1 MEVSTLL
8 QNRKLR
14 MVVPITQTAFI
25 KAHLGHPQWDQCPG
39 DPFSLEVTEI
49 LQSYFILS
57 LLGFG
62 QDRWGG
68 KGALEAEISEL
79 ICPVW
84 GLNRTGRM
92 EIGALEAEI

>member
-49 LQSYFILS
+49 TQSYFILS
-57 LLGFG
+57 RFGVWTGQVGWERSSGGRDFRVNLPHLGF
-62 QDRWGG
+62 
-68 KGALEAEISEL
+68 E
-79 ICPVW
+79 
-84 GLNRTGRM
+84 
-92 EIGALEAEI
+92 